1 MKLCIF
7 EVFEQLLHSNAF
19 LDADMAI
26 RYQTPLPTSPDAVQ
40 ADFRKEK
47 SPTKMAVDQGY
58 IDGIVA
64 DLQYHQDRLD
74 GESLSSQMKNEQNNH
89 KDVKLRTQFLNR
101 MRMVVVI
108 DLTLNNTDT
117 DT

>member
-1 MKLCIF
+1 MTSQSKTIILKCIF
-7 EVFEQLLHSNAF
+7 EVFEQLLHGNAF

-40 ADFRKEK
+40 SDFRKEK

-74 GESLSSQMKNEQNNH
+74 GESLPSQMKNEQKNH
-89 KDVKLRTQFLNR
+89 KDVKLRTQF
-101 MRMVVVI
+101 
-108 DLTLNNTDT
+108 
-117 DT
+117 